1 MRRTTRLARLTSLFL
16 AAAMIASA
24 CASDDDAADPGNP
37 QEITDPTPA
46 NGSADGEATDDGEA
60 EPDQDPE
67 SDEAPEP
74 EQESES
80 SGGTLV
86 IALADDP
93 GHFNPGI
100 TTGFNVHAVTG
111 SIFNGLVELDDNAN
125 PLPDLATSW
134 EVNADSTVY
143 AFTLAEDVR
152 WHDGTRFTSGDVKF
166 TFENVLL
173 QFHSRTKSGLENILE
188 SITTPDDAT
197 VVFTFSQPYA
207 ALLQRLNSTEA
218 PILPRH
224 IYEGV
229 DDVQTAPQNLTP
241 VGTGPFVFE
250 SYDVDDQV
258 TLVGNDDYFKDG
270 LPLLDRVV
278 FRIIPDANTQLLA
291 LEEGEVDYMWRVPGA
306 EVERLSTSDAITL
319 YQANSGPGGG
329 FCVPSLSFNLDRE
342 VFADVRVR
350 QAIAHAIDQQQLLDQ
365 AIFGQGRIATGPIS
379 SQMAFAYTDDVTRY
393 PRDLDL
399 ANELLDEAGLA
410 GDSRPTLTL
419 LLFPNFV
426 KYGEIIREN
435 LAEAGIDVDL
445 QPLER
450 SAFLPR
456 VFGERD
462 FDMNVIS
469 YCNNTDPSI
478 GVSRM
483 YVSDNIGDI
492 PFSNAAGYVNADI
505 DDLFNQAAS
514 TADVAQRSELYRQI
528 QQLLVDELPYWWLL
542 ETQFVIGASSLV
554 EGLQP
559 HSGHVA
565 ETAQFVDG

>member
-24 CASDDDAADPGNP
+24 CASDDDAADPGTP